1 MATLSFNQRNK
12 TIKVLGDVKI
22 NGLLNSL
29 GIETADQWDGWT
41 LMPTNSVIN
50 EPDKVVHFVE
60 MPELNNDPL
69 FMPLSPG
76 FDAGFGLDATPPQPS
91 PDTSPD
97 EQPMPSPDEPP
108 ILNPQTASRAIS
120 TIPAEQM
127 QFITFRTPEDG
138 C

>member
-1 MATLSFNQRNK
+1 MATLSFNERNK

-29 GIETADQWDGWT
+29 GIEAADQWDGWT

-60 MPELNNDPL
+60 MPEFTQIPPD
-69 FMPLSPG
+69 
-76 FDAGFGLDATPPQPS
+76 FDTTVKTPPPS
-91 PDTSPD
+91 PDDLP
-97 EQPMPSPDEPP
+97 EEF
-108 ILNPQTASRAIS
+108 PQIKHDH
-120 TIPAEQM
+120 IP
-127 QFITFRTPEDG
+127 FDG